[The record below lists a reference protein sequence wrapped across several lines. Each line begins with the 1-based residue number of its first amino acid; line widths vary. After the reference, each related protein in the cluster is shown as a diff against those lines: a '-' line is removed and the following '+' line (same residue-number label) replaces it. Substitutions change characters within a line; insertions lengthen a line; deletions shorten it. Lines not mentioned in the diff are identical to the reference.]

1 MAGNI
6 TEGLAARG
14 WDVTLFAT
22 RDSVTEAHLHAV
34 IDQGYEEDSSVD
46 PKVAEY
52 LHISEAFEHA
62 AEFDL
67 IHSHYDF
74 MALTYSRLV
83 KTPVLTTIHGF
94 SSPKIMPVY
103 QKYRD
108 GYFVSISDSDR
119 APGLNYLA
127 TVYNGIDLSLYP
139 FQESPGEELIFL
151 GRIHPDKGVH
161 LAIAVARL
169 SGLPLLIA
177 GIIQDKEY
185 FKKQVEPYL
194 DDREIRY
201 IGPVDVAGKNELFS
215 RARALLH
222 LNTIPERFG
231 LVLAEAN
238 AAGVPVIAMDLGSCR
253 EVIEDGKTGFL
264 VNGVNE
270 AVEALKSVHKIDR
283 AACRR
288 RVQQCFSI
296 DTMVEAYERV
306 YCTIFDLEAKG
317 GHERHRQT
325 IRPES
330 DPHQSADPLSGGNGS
345 QRGGRE
351 AAGQIHHAVPFPSAD
366 RKIHP
371 WFGAQSRRIPL
382 HCRSSAFSGSR
393 ARRSF
398 CGL

>member
-1 MAGNI
+1 MAIPNKRVAILSPVAWRTPPRQYGAWETVASNI
-6 TEGLAARG
+6 TEGLVARG

-22 RDSVTEAHLHAV
+22 ADSVTSAHLHAV
-34 IDQGYEEDSSVD
+34 IDRGYEEDPTAD

-74 MALTYSRLV
+74 MPLAYTALV

-94 SSPKIMPVY
+94 SSPRIMPAY
-103 QKYRD
+103 AKYRD

-127 TVYNGIDLSLYP
+127 TVYNGIDLGLYP
-139 FQESPGEELIFL
+139 FQERGGESLIFL

-177 GIIQDKEY
+177 GIIQDQAY
-185 FKKQVEPYL
+185 FREQVEPNL
-194 DDREIRY
+194 DENIRY
-201 IGPVDVAGKNELFS
+201 IGPVDVQGKNELFAE
-215 RARALLH
+215 ARALLH

-253 EVIEDGKTGFL
+253 EVIEDGTTGFL
-264 VNGVNE
+264 VNNVNQ
-270 AVEALKSVHKIDR
+270 AVRTLTRVSQIDR
-283 AACRR
+283 GACRR
-288 RVQQCFSI
+288 RVERCFSV
-296 DTMVEAYERV
+296 DTMVAAYERV
-306 YCTIFDLEAKG
+306 YGTIFELEGAK
-317 GHERHRQT
+317 RSWPRT
-325 IRPES
+325 SS
-330 DPHQSADPLSGGNGS
+330 DDT
-345 QRGGRE
+345 
-351 AAGQIHHAVPFPSAD
+351 AVTPSSPSPTSLTA
-366 RKIHP
+366 
-371 WFGAQSRRIPL
+371 
-382 HCRSSAFSGSR
+382 
-393 ARRSF
+393 
-398 CGL
+398 

>member
-1 MAGNI
+1 MTKPKNRVAILSPIAWRTPPRQYGAWETVASNI
-6 TEGLAARG
+6 TEGLVARG
-14 WDVTLFAT
+14 WDVTLFASGDSMT
-22 RDSVTEAHLHAV
+22 RARLHAV
-34 IDQGYEEDSSVD
+34 VDKGYEEDPSVD

-83 KTPVLTTIHGF
+83 DTPVLTTIHGF
-94 SSPKIMPVY
+94 SSPKIMPAY

-119 APGLNYLA
+119 ALGLNYLA
-127 TVYNGIDLSLYP
+127 TVYNGIDVSLYP
-139 FQESPGEELIFL
+139 LQELPGEELIFL

-185 FKKQVEPYL
+185 FQKQIEPYL
-194 DDREIRY
+194 DGREIRY
-201 IGPVDVAGKNELFS
+201 IGPVDVASKNELFAQ
-215 RARALLH
+215 ARALLH
-222 LNTIPERFG
+222 MNTIPERFG

-264 VNGVNE
+264 VDGVNQ

-296 DTMVEAYERV
+296 ETMVDGYERA
-306 YCTIFDLEAKG
+306 YSAIFDLEAKG
-317 GHERHRQT
+317 
-325 IRPES
+325 
-330 DPHQSADPLSGGNGS
+330 
-345 QRGGRE
+345 
-351 AAGQIHHAVPFPSAD
+351 
-366 RKIHP
+366 
-371 WFGAQSRRIPL
+371 
-382 HCRSSAFSGSR
+382 RS
-393 ARRSF
+393 
-398 CGL
+398 

>member
-1 MAGNI
+1 MASSQRRIAVLSPVAWRTPPRQYGAWETVASNI
-6 TEGLAARG
+6 AEGLASRG

-22 RDSVTEAHLHAV
+22 RDSITRARLHAV
-34 IDQGYEEDSSVD
+34 IDHGYEEDPAVD

-74 MALTYSRLV
+74 MALSYTRLV

-94 SSPKIMPVY
+94 SSPQIMPVY
-103 QKYRD
+103 QKYGN
-108 GYFVSISDSDR
+108 GYFASISDSDR

-169 SGLPLLIA
+169 SGLPLTIA

-185 FKKQVEPYL
+185 FRKQVEPYL

-201 IGPVDVAGKNELFS
+201 IGAVDNEGKNDLFA
-215 RARALLH
+215 RAKALLH

-253 EVIEDGKTGFL
+253 EVIQDGQTGFL
-264 VNGVNE
+264 VNNVNE
-270 AVEALKSVHKIDR
+270 AVHALRRIPEIDR
-283 AACRR
+283 AACRQ
-288 RVQQCFSI
+288 RVKEHFSI
-296 DTMVEAYERV
+296 ETMVAGYERV
-306 YCTIFDLEAKG
+306 YATIFETEAM
-317 GHERHRQT
+317 HR
-325 IRPES
+325 S
-330 DPHQSADPLSGGNGS
+330 
-345 QRGGRE
+345 
-351 AAGQIHHAVPFPSAD
+351 
-366 RKIHP
+366 
-371 WFGAQSRRIPL
+371 
-382 HCRSSAFSGSR
+382 
-393 ARRSF
+393 
-398 CGL
+398 

>member
-1 MAGNI
+1 MTTSDQRVAILSPVAWRTPPRQYGAWETVAGNI
-6 TEGLAARG
+6 TEGLKARG

-22 RDSVTEAHLHAV
+22 RDSVTQARLHGV
-34 IDQGYEEDSSVD
+34 VDRGYEEDSTID

-83 KTPVLTTIHGF
+83 ATPVLTTIHGF

-103 QKYRD
+103 RKYRD

-127 TVYNGIDLSLYP
+127 TVHNGIDLSLYP
-139 FQESPGEELIFL
+139 FQASPGEELIFL

-185 FKKQVEPYL
+185 FQNRVEPYL
-194 DDREIRY
+194 DDGEIRY

-253 EVIEDGKTGFL
+253 EVIEEGKTGFL

-270 AVEALKSVHKIDR
+270 AVEALKRVHTIDR

-288 RVQQCFSI
+288 RVEQRFSI
-296 DTMVEAYERV
+296 RTMVERYERV
-306 YCTIFDLEAKG
+306 YCRIFDLEAKG
-317 GHERHRQT
+317 
-325 IRPES
+325 
-330 DPHQSADPLSGGNGS
+330 
-345 QRGGRE
+345 
-351 AAGQIHHAVPFPSAD
+351 
-366 RKIHP
+366 
-371 WFGAQSRRIPL
+371 
-382 HCRSSAFSGSR
+382 RS
-393 ARRSF
+393 
-398 CGL
+398 